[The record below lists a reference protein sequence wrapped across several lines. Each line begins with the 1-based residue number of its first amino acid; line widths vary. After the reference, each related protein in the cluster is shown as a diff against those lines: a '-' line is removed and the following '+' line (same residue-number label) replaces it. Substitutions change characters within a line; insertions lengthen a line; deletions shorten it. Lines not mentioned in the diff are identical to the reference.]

1 MCLCCKCNKVDNTP
15 SSEPLSLEKY
25 LGDWYEIARFNHR
38 FERGI
43 SHSKANYSLTDDGRI
58 AVLNTGLKDG
68 VQKVA
73 KGKTKFTD
81 NPRILR
87 VSFFWFF
94 YGDYRILLLD
104 PDYQWALVGGSS
116 DKYLWILSRT
126 PSITQETK
134 DLILTEAQRRGYDIG
149 NLIWVKQ

>member
-1 MCLCCKCNKVDNTP
+1 MKADN
-15 SSEPLSLEKY
+15 SVSGGIDLQKY
-25 LGDWYEIARFNHR
+25 LGDWFEVARFNHR

-43 SHSKANYSLTDDGRI
+43 SHSKANYSLTGDGRI
-58 AVLNTGLKDG
+58 AVLNTGLKNG

-81 NPRILR
+81 TPRILR

-104 PDYQWALVGGSS
+104 PDYQWVLVGGSS

-126 PSITQETK
+126 PQLPPEAK
-134 DLILTEAQRRGYDIG
+134 DGILAEASRRGYNIEE
-149 NLIWVKQ
+149 LIWVEQ

>member
-1 MCLCCKCNKVDNTP
+1 MKADN
-15 SSEPLSLEKY
+15 SVSGGLELEKY
-25 LGDWYEIARFNHR
+25 LGDWYEVARFNHR

-58 AVLNTGLKDG
+58 AVQNTGLKDG
-68 VQKVA
+68 VRKVA

-81 NPRILR
+81 SPRILR

-104 PDYQWALVGGSS
+104 PDYQWALVGGGS

-126 PSITQETK
+126 PQLAPADKAT
-134 DLILTEAQRRGYDIG
+134 ILAEASRRGYNVDD
-149 NLIWVKQ
+149 LIWVEQ